1 MNTTSTDYTV
11 EGLLPN
17 TEYRFTVWSYN
28 RNGRSLRSAEII
40 ATTEAEVAVPE
51 PVTNMRAWATD
62 EESIKVTWEEPAV
75 TNGPIT
81 AYKYVLYYIHTN
93 SALWLTQN
101 YSVHLRVTW
110 WIPKST
116 DLEIFIMNIYL
127 SLFRTLHRSVVDTT
141 FPTFHKYCC
150 GILLDLLVGF
160 QILC

>member
-1 MNTTSTDYTV
+1 MSCVYVYRVRSVNTTSTDYTV

-28 RNGRSLRSAEII
+28 RNGRSLRSTEII

-81 AYKYVLYYIHTN
+81 AYKYVLNYTHTN
-93 SALWLTQN
+93 SALWLTLKLL
-101 YSVHLRVTW
+101 YSSQSNMVNPQV
-110 WIPKST
+110 
-116 DLEIFIMNIYL
+116 Y
-127 SLFRTLHRSVVDTT
+127 
-141 FPTFHKYCC
+141 
-150 GILLDLLVGF
+150 
-160 QILC
+160 